1 MARTNTTIVF
11 VHGDGG
17 PSAESWRLSLDHA
30 LAAAGLPQIRNADD
44 VRIVE
49 PRYDDVLID
58 PAPAGS
64 LERAKRNLEGKDD
77 VRYEYELRKDDI
89 YRSLTP
95 LLSSGG
101 DGLSFV
107 PDIDLVQALG
117 LELFNHVKQFSG
129 SSAARRRAIARVLAA
144 APPSGRVVLI
154 GHSLGSVVA
163 LASLSRFPERVHVP
177 VFLTVG
183 SPLGMD
189 LFVKHV
195 KMEGTTHFPVERV
208 DLWANAYGTRDQIT
222 RARGI
227 ASTYP
232 FALDL
237 RLQPYVTHSAA
248 DYMGH
253 PAVARL
259 VGDAVFGRRAP
270 STEIARA
277 ESADLARQVNPALVP
292 LVVMFRWLHAWQTWC
307 ATHERSKQAVRLA
320 AVIDLLARDIQERY
334 DSIEAPDSVDLP
346 PLPDLRRAAAL
357 DLGACSL
364 NERDLLAQLVYL
376 SAERVEA
383 PYAVGEHTGASRSHC
398 RTTLW
403 TEASPGSAGKR
414 DAKAADEAVGKAIRE
429 AKELFDDGGSWWPL
443 LAGAGLV
450 VLAATGVG
458 LALAVPAGLAGA
470 AAITATLAAF
480 GPGGMIGG
488 IATLAALTGAGSAM
502 VASAT
507 ALGSSGSTVEAARDA
522 ERRAALAQ
530 VLALPRRQFR
540 SALISVLAT
549 ARAYQLFELDNPGGQ
564 TWLTLTELESQCA
577 RAVARHRLGD
587 VDDKS
592 SPLRDWQ
599 GKSEDVQVG
608 LRWLQRMGMAPQQIE
623 LPAG

>member
-1 MARTNTTIVF
+1 MASKSTTIVF

-30 LAAAGLPQIRNADD
+30 LATAGLPQIRNADD

-49 PRYDDVLID
+49 PRYDDVLSD
-58 PAPAGS
+58 PSPTGPIA
-64 LERAKRNLEGKDD
+64 RTKRDSEG
-77 VRYEYELRKDDI
+77 RESAAYEYELRKDDV
-89 YRSLTP
+89 YRSLRP
-95 LLSSGG
+95 LVSGGG
-101 DGLSFV
+101 DGMSFV
-107 PDIDLVQALG
+107 PDVDLLQALG
-117 LELFNHVKQFSG
+117 VELFNDVKRFVG
-129 SSAARRRAIARVLAA
+129 SSEARRRAIARVLAA
-144 APPSGRVVLI
+144 VPTSGRVVLI

-163 LASLSRFPERVHVP
+163 LASLPRLPAGVHVP
-177 VFLTVG
+177 LFLTIG

-189 LFVKHV
+189 IFAKHV
-195 KMEGTTHFPVERV
+195 KPEGTTHFPYERV

-237 RLQPYVTHSAA
+237 RLHPYVTHSAA

-259 VGDAVFGRRAP
+259 VGDALFGRTVP
-270 STEIARA
+270 STVIAR
-277 ESADLARQVNPALVP
+277 SQSTDLTRQIAPALVP
-292 LVVMFRWLHAWQTWC
+292 LVVMFRWLHAWHAWC
-307 ATHERSKQAVRLA
+307 ATSEKPQQARRLA
-320 AVIDLLARDIQERY
+320 AVIDLLARDFQERY
-334 DSIEAPDSVDLP
+334 ASIDAAEAANLP
-346 PLPDLRRAAAL
+346 PFPDLHRAAAL
-357 DLGACSL
+357 DLGACAM

-383 PYAVGEHTGASRSHC
+383 PYAAGEHTKASRSYC

-403 TEASPGSAGKR
+403 AEAFPGSAER
-414 DAKAADEAVGKAIRE
+414 LKAADDAVDQAIGE

-502 VASAT
+502 VAGAT

-522 ERRAALAQ
+522 ERKAALAQ

-540 SALISVLAT
+540 SALVSVLAT
-549 ARAYQLFELDNPGGQ
+549 ARAYQLCALENPGGQ
-564 TWLTLTELESQCA
+564 TWLNLTELEVQCA
-577 RAVARHRLGD
+577 RAVALHKLAD
-587 VDDKS
+587 VDDRS
-592 SPLRDWQ
+592 SPLRDWR
-599 GKSEDVQVG
+599 GKLEDVQAA
-608 LRWLQRMGMAPQQIE
+608 LRWLHHKGMAPQQIE